1 MKKYIAA
8 FLCIA
13 MCLALMSA
21 CGTETKPEESTEP
34 ITSEQPSEAPED
46 SAEPENPEDSAEP
59 EAPEDSSEPETSSP
73 LADAITSARGDE
85 ENEAYPVQSDKD
97 AIESMYYDVLGF
109 TADDVTELAMSVS
122 LINVKA
128 YGIVIAK
135 PASASQYVEADRI
148 QPILALSTERYTG
161 NLADAP
167 TLSEVGDYEDVE
179 VPVWRGVV
187 GPANM
192 SEAAADY
199 WSDVLGQVGESEQW
213 VNNYLTPNMLISN
226 YMDRETAT
234 EYMQQYQADYLA
246 SIGKDA

>member
-59 EAPEDSSEPETSSP
+59 ENPEDSAEPENPEDSSEPETSSP

-135 PASASQYVEADRI
+135 PAEGCEETVKAGLQGFIDTQCANFETY
-148 QPILALSTERYTG
+148 
-161 NLADAP
+161 LADQYEIAKNAKLE
-167 TLSEVGDYEDVE
+167 TLDDGTIIMVMCENADAVYEAIV
-179 VPVWRGVV
+179 
-187 GPANM
+187 
-192 SEAAADY
+192 AA
-199 WSDVLGQVGESEQW
+199 
-213 VNNYLTPNMLISN
+213 
-226 YMDRETAT
+226 
-234 EYMQQYQADYLA
+234 LA
-246 SIGKDA
+246 A